1 MLQYLLM
8 DYLETLNPKQ
18 RDAVLAT
25 EGPLLIIAGAGTGKT
40 KTLTHRIY
48 HLIHQGVHPANIL
61 AITFTNKAAKE
72 MRERVFHM
80 LGQDGRN
87 FRSIESPTLCT
98 FHSLGVRI
106 LRRFFREANLKKTFT
121 ILDTTDT
128 MKIIKEAMESLGIN
142 PKMHDPKKIR
152 NFISGR
158 KSDGV
163 TADAFSKAVHSSFS
177 EIVSMVW
184 IKYEQLKT
192 AEAGVDFDDLLLKTL
207 ELLETNKQVRVTL
220 QSEWKYIH
228 IDEYQDTNR
237 VQYDIV
243 RLLAEEYHNL
253 CVVGDTDQNIY
264 SWRGA
269 NLRNILNFEK
279 DYPESQTILLEE
291 NYRSTK
297 NILTAADEVIKKN
310 TARIHKELRTVQGD
324 GEKINLFCAM
334 NEGDEARHIAGES
347 KRMIASGTTP
357 TDIAVLYRTNFQ
369 SRVLE
374 EAFLRANVPY
384 QLLGTKFFERK
395 EIKDMVAYIRAAFN
409 RDGLS
414 DIKRIINEPKR
425 GLGPAAVAKIFAGM
439 MHELS
444 PAQARSYQT
453 FTALLDAI
461 VSYSQNHSPSELTR
475 FVIEKTG
482 FFDLYKNGSED
493 EVDRLE
499 NLEELVTFA
508 TKYDEQ
514 VRPEIPEDS
523 RLLRGDLSVDQYDLH
538 AASPRGTANLLE
550 IPVSLATML
559 EDISLQSDQDEL
571 SNDEKRDGVKL
582 MTIHASKGLE
592 FNHVFIGGL
601 EQGLFPHD
609 GYDEKKSIEDQE
621 EERRLFYVAL
631 TRAKKQLHLSYA
643 MMRTIYGEQKFNEPS
658 EFLSDIPNEII
669 DKSDGFGGG
678 GAPEPIKT
686 VYLDW

>member
-1 MLQYLLM
+1 M

-87 FRSIESPTLCT
+87 FRISESPTLCT

-207 ELLETNKQVRVTL
+207 ELLETNKQVRATL

-347 KRMIASGTTP
+347 KRMIASGTAP

-439 MHELS
+439 VHELS

-461 VSYSQNHSPSELTR
+461 VSFSQNHNPSELTR

-508 TKYDEQ
+508 TKYDEVENSEVSEEEFQ
-514 VRPEIPEDS
+514 NLERNE
-523 RLLRGDLSVDQYDLH
+523 DLSVAPAVSDNSEIL
-538 AASPRGTANLLE
+538 PNGLE
-550 IPVSLATML
+550 KML

-571 SNDEKRDGVKL
+571 SDDKKKDGVKL

-678 GAPEPIKT
+678 APEPIKT

>member
-1 MLQYLLM
+1 M

-48 HLIHQGVHPANIL
+48 HLIHQGIHPNNIL

-80 LGQDGRN
+80 LTQDGRN
-87 FRSIESPTLCT
+87 FRVSESPTLCT

-207 ELLETNKQVRVTL
+207 ELLETNKQVRATL

-334 NEGDEARHIAGES
+334 NEGDEARRIAGES
-347 KRMIASGTTP
+347 KRMIASGTAP

-374 EAFLRANVPY
+374 EAFLRGNVPY

-439 MHELS
+439 AHELS

-508 TKYDEQ
+508 TKYDELENSEANEEVIQ
-514 VRPEIPEDS
+514 GSQRSED
-523 RLLRGDLSVDQYDLH
+523 LGIVP
-538 AASPRGTANLLE
+538 AASENLGL
-550 IPVSLATML
+550 PPSGLVAML

-571 SNDEKRDGVKL
+571 SDDKKKDGVKL

-669 DKSDGFGGG
+669 NKSDGFGGG
-678 GAPEPIKT
+678 GVPEPIKT

>member
-1 MLQYLLM
+1 M
-8 DYLETLNPKQ
+8 DYLESLNEKQ
-18 RDAVLAT
+18 REAVLAV
-25 EGPLLIIAGAGTGKT
+25 EGPLLIVAGAGTGKT

-48 HLIHQGVHPANIL
+48 HLIHQGVHPNSIL

-72 MRERVFHM
+72 MRERVMHM
-80 LGQDGRN
+80 LGRDGRGWGT
-87 FRSIESPTLCT
+87 EVPVLCT

-106 LRRFFREANLKKTFT
+106 LRRFFHEANLKKTFT
-121 ILDTTDT
+121 ILDTNDT
-128 MKIIKEAMESLGIN
+128 MKLVKEAMESLGIN
-142 PKMHDPKKIR
+142 PKLHDPKKIR
-152 NFISGR
+152 NFISSK
-158 KSDGV
+158 KSDGI
-163 TADAFSKAVHSSFS
+163 AASSFSKAVHSSFT
-177 EIVSMVW
+177 EIVSGVW
-184 IKYEQLKT
+184 MKYEELKSK
-192 AEAGVDFDDLLLKTL
+192 ESGVDFDDLLLKTL
-207 ELLETNKQVRVTL
+207 ELLESNKDVRAVL

-243 RLLAEEYHNL
+243 RLLAESHHNL

-279 DYPESQTILLEE
+279 DYPEAQVILLEE

-297 NILTAADEVIKKN
+297 NILHAADEVIKKN
-310 TARIHKELRTVQGD
+310 TARIHKELRTQQGD
-324 GEKINLFCAM
+324 GEKITLFCAM
-334 NEGDEARHIAGES
+334 NEGDEARRIAGES
-347 KRMIASGTTP
+347 KRMVDSGTKATE
-357 TDIAVLYRTNFQ
+357 IAVLYRTNFQ

-395 EIKDMVAYIRAAFN
+395 EVKDTVAYIRAAFN

-439 MHELS
+439 TSELS
-444 PAQARSYQT
+444 AMQLRSYQT
-453 FTALLDAI
+453 FEALLEAI
-461 VSYSQNHSPSELTR
+461 VAFSAEHTPSELVR
-475 FVIEKTG
+475 FVIEKSG
-482 FFDLYKNGSED
+482 FFDMYRTGSED
-493 EVDRLE
+493 EQERLE

-508 TKYDEQ
+508 LKYD
-514 VRPEIPEDS
+514 
-523 RLLRGDLSVDQYDLH
+523 DLTEN
-538 AASPRGTANLLE
+538 ALE
-550 IPVSLATML
+550 TML

-571 SNDEKRDGVKL
+571 SNDRKREGVKL

-592 FNHVFIGGL
+592 FDHVFIGGL
-601 EQGLFPHD
+601 EQGLFPHE
-609 GYDEKKSIEDQE
+609 GFSEKKSVEDSE
-621 EERRLFYVAL
+621 EERRLFYVAI
-631 TRAKKQLHLSYA
+631 TRARKVLHLSYA
-643 MMRTIYGEQKFNEPS
+643 MMRTIYGESSFNEPS
-658 EFLSDIPNEII
+658 EFLADIPGEII